1 MKEDEID
8 GACSTHEGVQKCIQ
22 CFGGNMKVRKRL
34 LWKPRRRWEDNI
46 RMVLT
51 VIEWEGVDWMHLAY
65 DRDQWRI
72 LV

>member
-34 LWKPRRRWEDNI
+34 L
-46 RMVLT
+46 
-51 VIEWEGVDWMHLAY
+51 
-65 DRDQWRI
+65 
-72 LV
+72 